1 MHMMINENP
10 IISIS
15 LIEDN
20 RYVRFGMEELIN
32 SIPEFALAGSFENC
46 EKAFET
52 SAIEESDVVLMD
64 IGLPGMSGIEG
75 VKYISKNYPDVIVLM
90 CTIHSD
96 DQKIFDAICAGAV
109 GYLLKEI
116 SADELIRA
124 IKDSRSGGSPMS
136 PNIARKVISYFQ
148 KSKTSIYETSNDLTE
163 REIQV
168 LKKMAEGKSYSM
180 ISNELFLSI
189 DGVRYHIRHIYEKLH
204 VHSRGEAVAKGFKNG
219 LIFPKT

>member
-1 MHMMINENP
+1 MNNGNT

-32 SIPEFALAGSFENC
+32 SIPEFSLTGSFENC

-75 VKYISKNYPDVIVLM
+75 VKYISKKYPDVIVLM

-116 SADELIRA
+116 SADELIKA

-136 PNIARKVISYFQ
+136 PNIARKVISFFQ
-148 KSKTSIYETSNDLTE
+148 KSRTSSADKMNELTE
-163 REIQV
+163 REIHV
-168 LKKMAEGKSYSM
+168 LKKMSEGKSYSL
-180 ISNELFLSI
+180 IANELFLSI

-204 VHSRGEAVAKGFKNG
+204 VNSRGEAVAKGLKNG
-219 LIFPKT
+219 LIFPQT

>member
-1 MHMMINENP
+1 MIKEDP

-20 RYVRFGMEELIN
+20 RYVRFGMEELIK
-32 SIPEFALAGSFENC
+32 SIPEFSLTGSFESC
-46 EKAFET
+46 EKAFAT

-75 VKYISKNYPDVIVLM
+75 VKYISKNYPDVTVLM
-90 CTIHSD
+90 CTIHND

-116 SADELIRA
+116 SADELTKA
-124 IKDSRSGGSPMS
+124 IKESMSGGSPMS
-136 PNIARKVISYFQ
+136 PNIARKVISFFH
-148 KSKTSIYETSNDLTE
+148 KSITLSSEKLNELTE

-180 ISNELFLSI
+180 IANELFLSI

-204 VHSRGEAVAKGFKNG
+204 VHSRGEAVAKGFTSG

>member
-1 MHMMINENP
+1 MKEVNT

-20 RYVRFGMEELIN
+20 RYVRLGMEALIK
-32 SIPEFALAGSFENC
+32 SIPEFLLAGSFESC
-46 EKAFET
+46 ENAFAT

-75 VKYISKNYPDVIVLM
+75 VKYISKNYHDVVVLM
-90 CTIHSD
+90 CTIHDD

-116 SADELIRA
+116 SADELMKA

-136 PNIARKVISYFQ
+136 PNIARKVISFFQ
-148 KSKTSIYETSNDLTE
+148 TSRTSNAEKLDELTK
-163 REIQV
+163 RETHV
-168 LKKMAEGKSYSM
+168 LKKMSEGKSYSL
-180 ISNELFLSI
+180 IANELFLSI

-204 VHSRGEAVAKGFKNG
+204 VNSRGEAVAKGFKNR
-219 LIFPKT
+219 LIFPQT

>member
-1 MHMMINENP
+1 MN
-10 IISIS
+10 ISIS

-20 RYVRFGMEELIN
+20 RYVRLGMESLIK
-32 SIPEFALAGSFENC
+32 SIPEFLLVGSFESC

-75 VKYISKNYPDVIVLM
+75 VKYISKNFPDVIVLM
-90 CTIHSD
+90 CTIHND
-96 DQKIFDAICAGAV
+96 NQKIFEAICAGAV

-116 SADELIRA
+116 SADELVKA

-136 PNIARKVISYFQ
+136 PNIARKVISFFQ
-148 KSKTSIYETSNDLTE
+148 KSKASNYETSDDLTE

-168 LKKMAEGKSYSM
+168 LKKMAEGKSYAM
-180 ISNELFLSI
+180 IANELFLSI
-189 DGVRYHIRHIYEKLH
+189 DGVRYHIRHIYEKLQ
-204 VHSRGEAVAKGFKNG
+204 VNSRGAAVAKGFKNG
-219 LIFPKT
+219 LIFPET

>member
-1 MHMMINENP
+1 MKDENTT
-10 IISIS
+10 ISIS

-20 RYVRFGMEELIN
+20 RYVRFGMEKLIS
-32 SIPEFALAGSFENC
+32 SIPEFMLVGSFESC
-46 EKAFET
+46 EQAFAT
-52 SAIEESDVVLMD
+52 SAVEESDVVLMD
-64 IGLPGMSGIEG
+64 IGLPGMSGIDG
-75 VKYISKNYPDVIVLM
+75 VKYISKNYRDVIVLM

-116 SADELIRA
+116 SADELIKA

-136 PNIARKVISYFQ
+136 PNIARKVISFFQ
-148 KSKTSIYETSNDLTE
+148 KSKTATSENSDDLTE

-168 LKKMAEGKSYSM
+168 LKKMAEGKSYSL
-180 ISNELFLSI
+180 IANELFLSI

-204 VHSRGEAVAKGFKNG
+204 VNSRGQAVAKGFKNG

>member
-1 MHMMINENP
+1 MRSENT

-20 RYVRFGMEELIN
+20 RYVRLGMEALIK
-32 SIPEFALAGSFENC
+32 SIPEFLLVGSFENC

-64 IGLPGMSGIEG
+64 IGLPGMSGIDG

-116 SADELIRA
+116 SADELIKA

-148 KSKTSIYETSNDLTE
+148 KSKTSIFETSNDLTD
-163 REIQV
+163 RELQV
-168 LKKMAEGKSYSM
+168 LKKMAEGKSYS
-180 ISNELFLSI
+180 IIANELFLSI

-204 VHSRGEAVAKGFKNG
+204 VNSRGAAVAKGFKNG

>member
-1 MHMMINENP
+1 MIKEDP

-32 SIPEFALAGSFENC
+32 SIPEFTLAGSFESC
-46 EKAFET
+46 EKAFAT

-75 VKYISKNYPDVIVLM
+75 VKYISKNYPDVTVLM
-90 CTIHSD
+90 CTIHND

-116 SADELIRA
+116 SADELTKA
-124 IKDSRSGGSPMS
+124 IKESMSGGSPMS
-136 PNIARKVISYFQ
+136 PNIARKVISFFH
-148 KSKTSIYETSNDLTE
+148 KSITQSSEKLNELTE

-180 ISNELFLSI
+180 IANELFLSI
-189 DGVRYHIRHIYEKLH
+189 DGVRYHIRHIYEKLQ
-204 VHSRGEAVAKGFKNG
+204 VHSRGEAVAKGFTSG